1 MKKIILVVAAIVVL
15 SMFFSSCKTA
25 DFVWNPVGMWSMT
38 VTGDWGE
45 VWTETLTFTGNET
58 AGVFNGWTN
67 YNPSITPGTW
77 TKAGFT
83 LTINLDCNNGHWRNV
98 LTFTGTSSEAG
109 PNSMTGTGNWLEYYY
124 GSYTD
129 TYTMTFT
136 AVKTTNLQ

>member
-1 MKKIILVVAAIVVL
+1 
-15 SMFFSSCKTA
+15 
-25 DFVWNPVGMWSMT
+25 
-38 VTGDWGE
+38 
-45 VWTETLTFTGNET
+45 
-58 AGVFNGWTN
+58 VFNGWTN